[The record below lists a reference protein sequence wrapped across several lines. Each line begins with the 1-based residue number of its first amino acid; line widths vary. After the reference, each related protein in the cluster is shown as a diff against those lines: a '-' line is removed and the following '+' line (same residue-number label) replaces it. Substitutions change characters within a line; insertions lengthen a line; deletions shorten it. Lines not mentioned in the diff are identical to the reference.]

1 MAVSSTH
8 MLLLG
13 AVGLFE
19 PVNGYQI
26 RRELMSWR
34 VDEWANIKPGS
45 IYHGLGA
52 LTDKGLMRRH
62 LLTDRGRDVAVYELT
77 AAGRER
83 LTELLMSALVTVDLF
98 DRRHFNAAFGMLPLL
113 GADRGAPMLSERR
126 ATLAALID
134 DFPDFSDPADYP
146 YVPPH
151 ALRSQELWQ
160 TVAIAELS
168 WLDSVIDD
176 YRSGELE
183 LFVNDDAATW
193 APPADDPGYQ
203 MSSDRE
209 RYLQLLGRS
218 ASEIS

>member
-1 MAVSSTH
+1 MAVTTTH

-52 LTDKGLMRRH
+52 LADKGLLVRH
-62 LLTDRGRDVAVYELT
+62 TLSDRGRDVAVYELT
-77 AAGRER
+77 PDGRTR
-83 LTELLMSALVTVDLF
+83 LRELLVAAISDVDLF

-113 GADRGAPMLSERR
+113 GRERGEQALLERR
-126 ATLAALID
+126 EALSATVDA
-134 DFPDFSDPADYP
+134 FPDFSDPSAFP

-151 ALRSQELWQ
+151 ALRSQQLWQ
-160 TVAIAELS
+160 EAAVAELR
-168 WLDSVIDD
+168 WLESVIED
-176 YRSGELE
+176 YRAGTLE
-183 LFVNDDAATW
+183 LFVGDSTSTW
-193 APPADDPGYQ
+193 APPDDDPGYQ
-203 MSSDRE
+203 MSRDRE
-209 RYLQLLGRS
+209 RYLRLLHR
-218 ASEIS
+218 

>member
-1 MAVSSTH
+1 MAVSTTH

-52 LTDKGLMRRH
+52 LADKGMLLRH
-62 LLTDRGRDVAVYELT
+62 TLSDRGRDVAVYELT
-77 AAGRER
+77 PAGRDR
-83 LTELLMSALVTVDLF
+83 LDELLMSALATVDMF

-113 GADRGAPMLSERR
+113 GRERGEKMLVQRR
-126 ATLAALID
+126 EALTATIAA
-134 DFPDFSDPADYP
+134 FPDLSDAAAFP
-146 YVPPH
+146 YAPPH
-151 ALRSQELWQ
+151 ALRGQQLWHAA
-160 TVAIAELS
+160 AIAELD
-168 WLDSVIDD
+168 WLESVIDD
-176 YRSGELE
+176 YRSGSLE
-183 LFVNDDAATW
+183 LFINDTGASW

-203 MSSDRE
+203 MSRDRE
-209 RYLQLLGRS
+209 RYRRLLDR
-218 ASEIS
+218 

>member
-1 MAVSSTH
+1 MTMAVSTTH

-52 LTDKGLMRRH
+52 LTDKGLLVKH
-62 LLTDRGRDVAVYELT
+62 QLTDRGRDVAVYELT
-77 AAGRER
+77 PAGRAR
-83 LTELLMSALVTVDLF
+83 LDDLLMSALATVDLF

-113 GADRGAPMLSERR
+113 GRERGERMLDERR
-126 ATLAALID
+126 EALASTVES
-134 DFPDFSDPADYP
+134 FPDYSDPSLFP

-151 ALRSQELWQ
+151 ALRSHQLWQ
-160 TVAIAELS
+160 TAAAAELA
-168 WLDSVIDD
+168 WLESVIAD
-176 YRSGELE
+176 YRAGTLE
-183 LFVNDDAATW
+183 LFVNDAGARW

-203 MSSDRE
+203 MSSDRD
-209 RYLQLLGRS
+209 RYLRLLDR
-218 ASEIS
+218 

>member
-1 MAVSSTH
+1 MAVSTTH

-52 LTDKGLMRRH
+52 LAEKGLLLRH
-62 LLTDRGRDVAVYELT
+62 TLTDRGRDVAVYELT
-77 AAGRER
+77 PAGRER
-83 LTELLMSALVTVDLF
+83 LDELLMSALVTVDLF

-113 GADRGAPMLSERR
+113 GRERGEQMLDERR
-126 ATLAALID
+126 AALSATVES
-134 DFPDFSDPADYP
+134 FPDFSDPSAYP
-146 YVPPH
+146 YAPPH
-151 ALRSQELWQ
+151 ALRSQQLWQ
-160 TVAIAELS
+160 DAAVAELR
-168 WLDSVIDD
+168 WLESVIDD
-176 YRSGELE
+176 YRAGTLE
-183 LFVNDDAATW
+183 LFVNDAGSTW
-193 APPADDPGYQ
+193 VPPADDPGYQ

-209 RYLQLLGRS
+209 RYLRMLHR
-218 ASEIS
+218 